1 MGLKKCSNCGKNVK
15 FPDGAPVWVTSY
27 GDMVTNLMAFFVALL
42 SFAVFD
48 AKKFE
53 VAVESMQVTFGV
65 GFLDAGQSVNLTERQ
80 MLNAGDTRK
89 PLGEE
94 QDPIMSNA
102 QEAMGWMQDAL
113 GKDVDVERTE
123 DGLKIRIADSLLF
136 TSGSAELRP
145 EAMPIMGRVAS
156 FLQTA
161 ARGHDVKFEGHSDD
175 VDFFSVLGGVRDNL
189 SLSCDRAMAV
199 YRAVGRQGI
208 GASRMMVAGFGSGR
222 PLRRRE
228 DETEEAYRG
237 RNRRVEIVIAWQSRD
252 TGTF

>member
-1 MGLKKCSNCGKNVK
+1 MGLKKCSNCGKNVR

-53 VAVESMQVTFGV
+53 AAVEAMQVTFGV
-65 GFLDAGQSVNLTERQ
+65 GFLEAGQSVNLTERQ
-80 MLNAGDTRK
+80 FLNAGDTRK

-136 TSGSAELRP
+136 GSGSAELRP
-145 EAMPIMGRVAS
+145 EAMPILGRIGS
-156 FLQTA
+156 FLQTV

-175 VDFFSVLGGVRDNL
+175 VDFFAALGGRDNL

-199 YRAVGRQGI
+199 YRGIGRQGI
-208 GASRMMVAGFGSGR
+208 RPSRMMVAGFGSAR
-222 PLRRRE
+222 PLTRRE
-228 DETEEAYRG
+228 GEGDVEYRE
-237 RNRRVEIVIAWQSRD
+237 RNRRVEIVVAWQSAD
-252 TGTF
+252 TGVF